1 MWVRPDTVCMYQAE
15 RNIDLHQQK
24 KSLQTRN
31 HFSSFL
37 EQGSRQSPGLIRCAV
52 ETGSGLSHNWFVAAT
67 QMASSTE
74 QRNTETTS
82 STRIAA
88 GLILGLACFA
98 AVLTGGIFV
107 GQTIGEALSTLQTIA
122 PVQVDPLR

>member
-1 MWVRPDTVCMYQAE
+1 MGT
-15 RNIDLHQQK
+15 
-24 KSLQTRN
+24 
-31 HFSSFL
+31 
-37 EQGSRQSPGLIRCAV
+37 GLIEKLGEIRCEV
-52 ETGSGLSHNWFVAAT
+52 ETGSGLSHNWFVAAS
-67 QMASSTE
+67 QVGFSTE
-74 QRNTETTS
+74 QREAETTS

>member
-1 MWVRPDTVCMYQAE
+1 
-15 RNIDLHQQK
+15 
-24 KSLQTRN
+24 
-31 HFSSFL
+31 
-37 EQGSRQSPGLIRCAV
+37 
-52 ETGSGLSHNWFVAAT
+52 
-67 QMASSTE
+67 MASSTE
-74 QRNTETTS
+74 RKVETTS

-122 PVQVDPLR
+122 PVQVDPIR

>member
-1 MWVRPDTVCMYQAE
+1 MGAGRIA
-15 RNIDLHQQK
+15 K
-24 KSLQTRN
+24 
-31 HFSSFL
+31 
-37 EQGSRQSPGLIRCAV
+37 PGVIRCAV
-52 ETGSGLSHNWFVAAT
+52 ETRVDLSHNWFVAAT
-67 QMASSTE
+67 QMASSTK
-74 QRNTETTS
+74 QHKTETTS

-122 PVQVDPLR
+122 PVEVDPLR

>member
-1 MWVRPDTVCMYQAE
+1 MG
-15 RNIDLHQQK
+15 
-24 KSLQTRN
+24 
-31 HFSSFL
+31 FSS
-37 EQGSRQSPGLIRCAV
+37 EQPKA
-52 ETGSGLSHNWFVAAT
+52 ETA
-67 QMASSTE
+67 
-74 QRNTETTS
+74 S

-107 GQTIGEALSTLQTIA
+107 GQTIGEALSTLQTIT

>member
-1 MWVRPDTVCMYQAE
+1 MIWCP
-15 RNIDLHQQK
+15 
-24 KSLQTRN
+24 
-31 HFSSFL
+31 
-37 EQGSRQSPGLIRCAV
+37 V

-67 QMASSTE
+67 QMAFSTE
-74 QRNTETTS
+74 QLDGETTS

-107 GQTIGEALSTLQTIA
+107 GQTISDALSTLQTIS

>member
-1 MWVRPDTVCMYQAE
+1 
-15 RNIDLHQQK
+15 
-24 KSLQTRN
+24 
-31 HFSSFL
+31 
-37 EQGSRQSPGLIRCAV
+37 
-52 ETGSGLSHNWFVAAT
+52 LSHNWFVAAT

-74 QRNTETTS
+74 QHKTETTS

-107 GQTIGEALSTLQTIA
+107 GQTIGEALSTLQTIS